1 MFSKRFIACWLAI
14 QVLLMSTGFAVT
26 EHFCKIRGEKT
37 YSFVG
42 TSSCCKEKV
51 NSVAKAPQP
60 TIKRASCC
68 KNQVIYAKV
77 TPQTVLHKSVM
88 PAQEQ
93 TVALPFSLLS
103 YFVPKSLVSSSH
115 YAFPADSFLE
125 TLLRTG
131 RTILLVVQC
140 FRI

>member
-14 QVLLMSTGFAVT
+14 QVLLMSTGFAMT

-42 TSSCCKEKV
+42 ASSCCKEKV
-51 NSVAKAPQP
+51 SSVTKVPQT

-77 TPQTVLHKSVM
+77 TPQTVLQKSVIT
-88 PAQEQ
+88 AQQ
-93 TVALPFSLLS
+93 LAVVLPFKFTS
-103 YFVPKSLVSSSH
+103 YFVPKCLVSSSH
-115 YAFPADSFLE
+115 YAFPSYSFLK